1 MSHNRD
7 RQNALGDQSAALSRL
22 VRTAADGERGFQG
35 ASAAILADEEQER
48 QVRQGLLTGQFSPVP
63 RTRPTTLGQAAVAQG
78 QGTVP
83 ATARQ
88 PSVSFQTPTP
98 AEIGPPP
105 LDRAGQ
111 IRLAIFGED
120 PGSLSD
126 DDIRL
131 RGEIFDAILERD
143 TQRSAE
149 LSERKFVEQ
158 TRKREA
164 SDAALN
170 SRLLAF
176 EVQRGEAEAAA
187 GFGFGG
193 ETQANLAQFELEQSR
208 LGLGQTA
215 AGGQPLVPLS
225 LRDAVEQGNLFADP
239 EAVQRIPGGGLGRF
253 IEGALGAGLGEKLE
267 FDPGSEEASEKLIT
281 QLGRI
286 PETPKNAEPATTSV
300 FRDLVTASAGA
311 IDAGDTREE
320 VIAAIDLVIADSE
333 ARGTPLPAGLKEA
346 VLSSVGL
353 L

>member
-1 MSHNRD
+1 MPRNRD
-7 RQNALGDQSAALSRL
+7 RRNALGDQSAALSRL

-48 QVRQGLLTGQFSPVP
+48 QVRQGLLTGQFAPVP

-83 ATARQ
+83 ATVRQ
-88 PSVSFQTPTP
+88 PSTTSFQTPTP
-98 AEIGPPP
+98 AEIAPPP

-143 TQRSAE
+143 VQRSAE
-149 LSERKFVEQ
+149 LSERKFLEQ
-158 TRKREA
+158 TRKAEA
-164 SDAALN
+164 SDAALR

-193 ETQANLAQFELEQSR
+193 ETEANLAQAALEASR

-215 AGGQPLVPLS
+215 VGGQPITPLS
-225 LRDAVEQGNLFADP
+225 LEQAVTQGGLFAEPGFDEP
-239 EAVQRIPGGGLGRF
+239 FRGGGLAPFNVISSLLGV
-253 IEGALGAGLGEKLE
+253 EGDPEFEAGSLE
-267 FDPGSEEASEKLIT
+267 AQEELIS
-281 QLGRI
+281 QLGVI
-286 PETPKNAEPATTSV
+286 PKNEKQSA
-300 FRDLVTASAGA
+300 FRDLSNEAAAILDEGGSSADVNA
-311 IDAGDTREE
+311 L
-320 VIAAIDLVIADSE
+320 IDLVISDAE
-333 ARGTPLPAGLKEA
+333 AAGLPLPASLKEA
-346 VLSSVGL
+346 VLSAVGL